1 MIHTKK
7 MALHHGAPTKF
18 GSCGVNSSADAS
30 INYVLQI
37 ITIFSERNAY
47 EYHEEG
53 KYADSD
59 LAGA

>member
-1 MIHTKK
+1 

-18 GSCGVNSSADAS
+18 GSCGVNSSANAS
-30 INYVLQI
+30 INYMRQF
-37 ITIFSERNAY
+37 ITIFSERQAY

-53 KYADSD
+53 KYTDSY